1 MIDPEELHRQMQ
13 EKLQTLMADLER
25 FRKEISDPEHL
36 AELCFLE
43 GALRDVQDVMRRP
56 PMDAETPKDS
66 DRD

>member
-1 MIDPEELHRQMQ
+1 MIDPDELHRQMK

-43 GALRDVQDVMRRP
+43 GELRDVQDVMSQP
-56 PMDAETPKDS
+56 PVDAEPPEDS
-66 DRD
+66 NRD